1 MIMSSSSLSRFMKS
15 ETDSIEWKISKTP
28 VPYME
33 ALSFM
38 EERVELIHKGE
49 ASELIWF
56 LEHPPLYTLGTSGQ
70 EKDILREDVPAFKTG
85 RGGQATF
92 HGPGQRVAYLMLDL
106 SKRNKDLKAYIWCL
120 EEALKNTLGDLGV
133 PAERREGRV
142 GLWVSPSF
150 SSSLKVESKI
160 AAIGVRVRRWVT
172 YHGISLNVSPDL
184 SYFQG
189 IIPCGLNQYGVTSL
203 KDLGLEVSFAKVDT
217 LLQKHFQSLF

>member
-1 MIMSSSSLSRFMKS
+1 MKA
-15 ETDSIEWKISKTP
+15 ETDTIEWKISKTP
-28 VPYME
+28 IEYAD

-38 EERVELIHKGE
+38 EERVEQIHQGK

-70 EKDILREDVPAFKTG
+70 EKDILRADVPSFKTG

-92 HGPGQRVAYLMLDL
+92 HGPGQRVVYLMLDL
-106 SKRNKDLKAYIWCL
+106 SKRVKDLKAYIWCL
-120 EEALKNTLGDLGV
+120 EEALKNTLTDLGG

-142 GLWVSPSF
+142 GLWVAPSF
-150 SSSLKVESKI
+150 YSSLKVESKI

-172 YHGISLNVSPDL
+172 FHGISLNIAPDL

-203 KDLGLEVSFAKVDT
+203 KDLGLEASFAKVDP
-217 LLQKHFQSLF
+217 LLKKHFQNLF

>member
-1 MIMSSSSLSRFMKS
+1 MSGSSPSRLMKS
-15 ETDSIEWKISKTP
+15 ETNSIEWKISKSP
-28 VPYME
+28 VEYAD
-33 ALSFM
+33 ALVFM
-38 EERVELIHKGE
+38 EGRVDLIHKGE
-49 ASELIWF
+49 ASDLIWF

-70 EKDILREDVPAFKTG
+70 EKDILRDDVPAFKTG

-120 EEALKNTLGDLGV
+120 EEALRRTLEELGI
-133 PAERREGRV
+133 PAKRREGRV

-172 YHGISLNVSPDL
+172 YHGISLNISPDL
-184 SYFQG
+184 SFFQG

-203 KDLGLEVSFAKVDT
+203 QQLGHEVLLSKVDA
-217 LLQKHFQSLF
+217 LLQKNFRNFF